1 MSTIRK
7 PLDATAI
14 ALMVL
19 ICLVWSV
26 QQIGLKATGH
36 LAAPVLQIGIRSV
49 IAALCVWT
57 LVRFRGERI
66 AFSGGVA
73 VTGAFVGLLF
83 AFEFL
88 LVGESIKHTS
98 ASHVVVFLYTAPI
111 FAALGLH
118 WKLPSERLA
127 AGQWAGIAL
136 AAIGIAIAFIGNGPS
151 TSGDLSSMLLGDLMA
166 LVAGAG
172 WGATTIVIRC
182 SRLSAVPAA
191 HTLFYQLA
199 TAGLILTV
207 AAVVSGQTLV
217 VPTWSLGL
225 NLAFQSLVVCFF
237 SFLVWF
243 WMLTK
248 YRASQLGVLSL
259 MSPLFGVVLGVL
271 LLGEP
276 LSKEF
281 VLGSSIVLAGI
292 VIVTGYPW
300 LQQWRLRHAQ
310 PVAAKRGAD

>member
-7 PLDATAI
+7 PLDAAAI

-19 ICLVWSV
+19 ICLIWSV
-26 QQIGLKATGH
+26 QQVGLKATGH
-36 LAAPVLQIGIRSV
+36 LAAPVLQIGVRSV
-49 IAALCVWT
+49 IAALCVWA
-57 LVRFRGERI
+57 LVRFRGGRI
-66 AFSGGVA
+66 AFSGGIA

-88 LVGESIKHTS
+88 LMAESIKHTS

-127 AGQWAGIAL
+127 AGQWVGIAL
-136 AAIGIAIAFIGNGPS
+136 AATGIAIAFIGGGAS
-151 TSGDLSSMLLGDLMA
+151 TTADVSSMLLGDLLA
-166 LVAGAG
+166 LIAGAG

-182 SRLSAVPAA
+182 SRLSAIPAT

-207 AAVVSGQTLV
+207 AAFVSGQTLV
-217 VPTWSLGL
+217 VPSWELGL
-225 NLAFQSLVVCFF
+225 NLVFQSLVVCVF

-276 LSKEF
+276 LSGEF
-281 VLGSSIVLAGI
+281 LLGSSIVLAGI

-300 LQQWRLRHAQ
+300 FQQRRLRQA
-310 PVAAKRGAD
+310 PVVPVKSAAD